1 MERSKKLARCAIYTR
16 KSTEDGLEQE
26 YNSLDA
32 QYDACTAYALSQR
45 HEGWT
50 LVKDRYDDGGFSG
63 GNLERPGLKRLLVDI
78 EAGKVDIILLYKID
92 RLTRSLSDFAKI
104 VEILDRKGASFV
116 SITQS
121 FNTTTSMGRLT
132 LNMLLSFAQFE
143 REVTGERIRDKIY
156 ASKRK
161 GIWMG
166 GPVPVGYDV
175 VERKL
180 VVNDQEAEQVRHI
193 MQLYLQVNS
202 VPELV
207 ELLARN
213 GSLTKIQQLKDGGT
227 KGGCNFKRGNL
238 YHLLS
243 NRIYRGLTVH
253 KGDAFEGEH
262 EAIVSEELW
271 NRVQAKLAAQGQG
284 GSSRK
289 VSPRTG
295 VLAGLIYNAEG
306 TAMVLT
312 HTQKGNRRF
321 HYYANRYES
330 LGDATASRV
339 SARDIEDIVAG
350 QLSQTLASGI
360 QVQRM
365 LLEGSYTTE
374 HLHNVIARCNKLA
387 SELTNAKCARKREI
401 IRNVTGRIE
410 LHEDR
415 VIIKID
421 NRGLLNAIKADGS
434 IQPSNGD
441 LIIERPALRL
451 RRGKA
456 LRLVIPTTST
466 VDSIAMRD
474 EKLITLILESRDIM
488 AQLTANPEKSIPA
501 LAAEQGRC
509 RVRMMKVAKLA
520 CLDPDIVTAI
530 VEGRQPLNLT
540 PAKLVGTELPLA
552 WADQR
557 RALGFSRLNHNPT
570 EV

>member
-1 MERSKKLARCAIYTR
+1 MDRSRRLVRCAIYTR

-50 LVKDRYDDGGFSG
+50 VTKDRYDDGGFSG
-63 GNLERPGLKRLLVDI
+63 GTLERPGLKRLLADI

-166 GPVPVGYDV
+166 GPVPLGYDV
-175 VERKL
+175 IERKL
-180 VVNDQEAEQVRHI
+180 VVNEAEAEQVRKI
-193 MQLYLQVNS
+193 MQLYLKASS

-207 ELLARN
+207 QILARN
-213 GSLTKIQQLKDGGT
+213 GSLTKVQQRKDGGT
-227 KGGCNFKRGNL
+227 KGGVHFKRGNL

-243 NRIYRGLTVH
+243 NRIYRGMTVH
-253 KGDAFEGEH
+253 KGEAFEGEH
-262 EAIVSEELW
+262 EAIVPEELW
-271 NRVQAKLAAQGQG
+271 NQVQAKLAKQGQG

-289 VSPRTG
+289 VGPRTG
-295 VLAGLIYNAEG
+295 VLAGLIHDGEG
-306 TAMVLT
+306 RAMVLT

-321 HYYANRYES
+321 HYYANRYET
-330 LGDATASRV
+330 LGDSAASRV
-339 SARDIEDIVAG
+339 RARDIEDIVVE
-350 QLSQTLASGI
+350 QLSQTLASGNK
-360 QVQRM
+360 VQNM
-365 LLEGSYTTE
+365 LLDGSYTSE
-374 HLHNVIARCNKLA
+374 QLHSIITRCSKLVAELGTAKYTRKQEILRNALDRIDLYDDHMVI
-387 SELTNAKCARKREI
+387 
-401 IRNVTGRIE
+401 
-410 LHEDR
+410 R
-415 VIIKID
+415 VD
-421 NRGLLNAIKADGS
+421 NRGLLNIIRADS
-434 IQPSNGD
+434 SVQPAKVN
-441 LIIERPALRL
+441 LIIERQAIRL

-456 LRLVIPTTST
+456 LRLVIPAPTSE
-466 VDSIAMRD
+466 SNIQMRD
-474 EKLITLILESRDIM
+474 EKLIALIVESRTIM
-488 AQLTANPEKSIPA
+488 TELTNNPNKSIPT
-501 LAAEQGRC
+501 LAAEQGKC

-520 CLDPDIVTAI
+520 CLAPDIVTAI
-530 VEGRQPLNLT
+530 VEGRQPLKLT
-540 PAKLVGTELPLA
+540 PGKLLSADLPLA
-552 WADQR
+552 WAEQKHV
-557 RALGFSRLNHNPT
+557 LGFG
-570 EV
+570 

>member
-1 MERSKKLARCAIYTR
+1 MDRTRKMVRCAIYTR

-50 LVKDRYDDGGFSG
+50 VTKDRYDDGGFSG
-63 GNLERPGLKRLLVDI
+63 GTLERPGLKRLLADI

-166 GPVPVGYDV
+166 GPVPLGYDV

-180 VVNDQEAEQVRHI
+180 VVNEPEAEQVRDI
-193 MQLYLQVNS
+193 MQLYLTSSS

-207 ELLARN
+207 EILARN
-213 GSLTKIQQLKDGGT
+213 GSYTKIQQRKDGET
-227 KGGCNFKRGNL
+227 KGGVHFKRGNL

-243 NRIYRGLTVH
+243 NRVYRGMTVH
-253 KGDAFEGEH
+253 KGEAFDGEH
-262 EAIVSEELW
+262 EAIVSEEQW
-271 NRVQAKLAAQGQG
+271 NQVQAKLAKQGQG

-295 VLAGLIYNAEG
+295 VLAGLIYDAEG
-306 TAMVLT
+306 KAMVLT

-321 HYYANRYES
+321 HYYANRYET
-330 LGDATASRV
+330 LGDSSASRV
-339 SARDIEDIVAG
+339 NARDIENIVVD
-350 QLSQTLASGI
+350 QLSQTLASGNK
-360 QVQRM
+360 VQSM
-365 LLEGSYTTE
+365 LMDGSYTSE
-374 HLHNVIARCNKLA
+374 QLHDVISRCSKLA
-387 SELTNAKCARKREI
+387 NDLSSFKYAQKQEI
-401 IRNVTGRIE
+401 LRNVLGRIE

-415 VIIKID
+415 VVIRMD
-421 NRGLLNAIKADGS
+421 NRSLLNIVRADNTV
-434 IQPSNGD
+434 QPAPTN
-441 LIIERPALRL
+441 LAIERQAVRL

-456 LRLVIPTTST
+456 LRLVIPPTSS
-466 VDSIAMRD
+466 DSSVELRD
-474 EKLITLILESRDIM
+474 EKLIALIAESRTIM
-488 AQLTANPEKSIPA
+488 TQITKNPGRSIPA
-501 LAAEQGRC
+501 LATEQGRC

-520 CLDPDIVTAI
+520 CLAPDIVTAI
-530 VEGRQPLNLT
+530 IEGRQPHKLT
-540 PAKLVGTELPLA
+540 PSKLLAADLPLN
-552 WADQR
+552 WAEQR
-557 RALGFSRLNHNPT
+557 RALGFG
-570 EV
+570 

>member
-1 MERSKKLARCAIYTR
+1 MDRTKKLVRCAIYTR

-50 LVKDRYDDGGFSG
+50 VTKDRYDDGGFSG
-63 GNLERPGLKRLLVDI
+63 GTLERPGLKRLLADI
-78 EAGKVDIILLYKID
+78 ESGKVDIILLYKID

-104 VEILDRKGASFV
+104 VEILDRNGASFV

-161 GIWMG
+161 GLWMG
-166 GPVPVGYDV
+166 GPVPLGYDV

-180 VVNDQEAEQVRHI
+180 VVNEPEAQQVRKI
-193 MQLYLQVNS
+193 MQLYLTAKS

-207 ELLARN
+207 EILARN
-213 GSLTKIQQLKDGGT
+213 GSFTKVQQRKDGET
-227 KGGCNFKRGNL
+227 KGGVHFKRGNL

-243 NRIYRGLTVH
+243 NRIYRGMIVH
-253 KGDAFEGEH
+253 KGEAFDGEH

-271 NRVQAKLAAQGQG
+271 NEVQSKLTRQVQG

-289 VSPRTG
+289 VSARTG
-295 VLAGLIYNAEG
+295 VLAGLIYDGEG
-306 TAMVLT
+306 RAMVLT

-321 HYYANRYES
+321 HYYANRYEA
-330 LGDATASRV
+330 LGDSTASRV
-339 SARDIEDIVAG
+339 SARDIENIVVD
-350 QLSQTLASGI
+350 QLSQTLASGSQI
-360 QVQRM
+360 QCM
-365 LLEGSYTTE
+365 LLDGSYTSE
-374 HLHNVIARCNKLA
+374 QLHNLISRCGKLA
-387 SELTNAKCARKREI
+387 TELGVAKYARKQDVV
-401 IRNVTGRIE
+401 RNILDRID
-410 LHEDR
+410 LYDDR
-415 VIIKID
+415 VVIRVD
-421 NRGLLNAIKADGS
+421 NHGLLNIVRADS
-434 IQPSNGD
+434 TVQPLHLN
-441 LIIERPALRL
+441 LTIERRAIRL

-456 LRLVIPTTST
+456 MRLVIPAPSSG
-466 VDSIAMRD
+466 DSIQMRD
-474 EKLITLILESRDIM
+474 DKLIALIAESRTIM
-488 AQLTANPEKSIPA
+488 AQITDNPDKSIPI

-509 RVRMMKVAKLA
+509 RVRMMKIAKLA

-530 VEGRQPLNLT
+530 VEGRQPLKLT
-540 PAKLVGTELPLA
+540 PGKLLATELPLA
-552 WADQR
+552 WAEQKR
-557 RALGFSRLNHNPT
+557 TLGFG
-570 EV
+570 

>member
-1 MERSKKLARCAIYTR
+1 MDRSRKMVRCAIYTR

-63 GNLERPGLKRLLVDI
+63 GTLERPGLKCLLADI

-143 REVTGERIRDKIY
+143 REITGERIRDKIA

-161 GIWMG
+161 GMWMG
-166 GPVPVGYDV
+166 GPVPLGYDV

-180 VVNDQEAEQVRHI
+180 VVNASEAEQVRHI
-193 MQLYLQVNS
+193 MQLYQTVGS
-202 VPELV
+202 VPDLV
-207 ELLARN
+207 EALAQN
-213 GSLTKIQQLKDGGT
+213 GNHTKIQQRKDGGA
-227 KGGCNFKRGNL
+227 KGGCHFKRGNL

-243 NRIYRGLTVH
+243 NRVYRGMIVH
-253 KGDAFEGEH
+253 KGEAFEGEH
-262 EAIVSEELW
+262 DAIVSEELW
-271 NRVQAKLAAQGQG
+271 NQVQAKLSKQGQG

-289 VSPRTG
+289 VRPRTG
-295 VLAGLIYNAEG
+295 ILGGLIYNGEG

-321 HYYANRYES
+321 HYYANRYET
-330 LGDATASRV
+330 LGDSTASRV
-339 SARDIEDIVAG
+339 GAQDIESIVID
-350 QLSQTLASGI
+350 QLTHMLASGRDI
-360 QVQRM
+360 QSM
-365 LLEGSYTTE
+365 LLEGTYKAE
-374 HLHNVIARCNKLA
+374 QLHNLISRSGRLA
-387 SELTNAKCARKREI
+387 AELGASKYARKQAVLQNILAR
-401 IRNVTGRIE
+401 VD
-410 LHEDR
+410 LHDDR
-415 VIIKID
+415 VVIRID
-421 NRGLLNAIKADGS
+421 NRGLLNMLNADNAV
-434 IQPSNGD
+434 QPTPDN
-441 LIIERPALRL
+441 LIIERHAVRL

-456 LRLVIPTTST
+456 LRLVIPSTMSEDTS
-466 VDSIAMRD
+466 SLRD
-474 EKLITLILESRDIM
+474 EKLIALIVESRAIM
-488 AQLTANPEKSIPA
+488 AHITDNPDKSIPT

-520 CLDPDIVTAI
+520 CLDPDIITSI
-530 VEGRQPLNLT
+530 LQGRQPLKLT
-540 PAKLVGTELPLA
+540 PGQLLGVDLPLA
-552 WADQR
+552 WGDQKR
-557 RALGFSRLNHNPT
+557 VLGFA
-570 EV
+570 

>member
-1 MERSKKLARCAIYTR
+1 MDRTKKMVRCAIYTR

-50 LVKDRYDDGGFSG
+50 VTKDRYDDGGFSG
-63 GNLERPGLKRLLVDI
+63 GTLERPGLKQLLSDI

-166 GPVPVGYDV
+166 GPVPLGYDV
-175 VERKL
+175 IERKL
-180 VVNDQEAEQVRHI
+180 VVNEPEAEQVRDI
-193 MQLYLQVNS
+193 MQLYLTANS

-207 ELLARN
+207 EILARN
-213 GSLTKIQQLKDGGT
+213 GSYTKVQQRRDGET
-227 KGGCNFKRGNL
+227 KGGVHFKRGNL

-243 NRIYRGLTVH
+243 NRIYRGMTVH
-253 KGDAFEGEH
+253 KGEAFEGEH
-262 EAIVSEELW
+262 EAIVTEELW
-271 NRVQAKLAAQGQG
+271 NHVQAKLAKQGQG

-295 VLAGLIYNAEG
+295 VLAGLIYDGEG
-306 TAMVLT
+306 RAMVLT

-321 HYYANRYES
+321 HYYANRYET
-330 LGDATASRV
+330 LGDSSASRV
-339 SARDIEDIVAG
+339 SARDVENIVID
-350 QLSQTLASGI
+350 QLCQTLASGNK
-360 QVQRM
+360 VQSM
-365 LLEGSYTTE
+365 LLDGSYTSE
-374 HLHNVIARCNKLA
+374 QLHNIISRCSKLA
-387 SELTNAKCARKREI
+387 SELSSSKYAKKHQLL
-401 IRNVTGRIE
+401 RNVLDRID
-410 LHEDR
+410 LHDDR
-415 VIIKID
+415 LVIGID
-421 NRGLLNAIKADGS
+421 NRSLLNVVRADS
-434 IQPSNGD
+434 SVQPTPTN
-441 LIIERPALRL
+441 LTIERRAIRL

-456 LRLVIPTTST
+456 LRLVIPAPTSES
-466 VDSIAMRD
+466 DIQMRD
-474 EKLITLILESRDIM
+474 EKLIALIAESRTIM
-488 AQLTANPEKSIPA
+488 SLLTEYPEKSIPA

-520 CLDPDIVTAI
+520 CLDPDIVAAI
-530 VEGRQPLNLT
+530 IEGRQPLKLT
-540 PAKLVGTELPLA
+540 PGKLLAVDLPLA
-552 WADQR
+552 WAEQK
-557 RALGFSRLNHNPT
+557 RALGFA
-570 EV
+570 

>member
-1 MERSKKLARCAIYTR
+1 MDRTMKMVRCAIYTR

-50 LVKDRYDDGGFSG
+50 VTKDRYDDGGFSG
-63 GNLERPGLKRLLVDI
+63 GTLERPGLKRLLADI

-166 GPVPVGYDV
+166 GPVPLGYDV

-180 VVNDQEAEQVRHI
+180 VVNEPEAEQVREI
-193 MQLYLQVNS
+193 MRLYLTASS

-207 ELLARN
+207 EILARN
-213 GSLTKIQQLKDGGT
+213 RSFTKVQQRKVGET
-227 KGGCNFKRGNL
+227 KGGVHFKRGNL

-243 NRIYRGLTVH
+243 NRIYRGMTVH
-253 KGDAFEGEH
+253 KGEAFEGEH
-262 EAIVSEELW
+262 EAIVSDDLW
-271 NRVQAKLAAQGQG
+271 NPVQAKLAKQGQG

-295 VLAGLIYNAEG
+295 VLAGLIFDGEG
-306 TAMVLT
+306 RAMVLT

-321 HYYANRYES
+321 HYYANRYET
-330 LGDATASRV
+330 LGDSYASRV
-339 SARDIEDIVAG
+339 SARDIENIVTD
-350 QLSQTLASGI
+350 QLCQTLASAS
-360 QVQRM
+360 QMQSM
-365 LLEGSYTTE
+365 LLDHSYTSDQ
-374 HLHNVIARCNKLA
+374 LHNVISRCNKLA
-387 SELTNAKCARKREI
+387 TELGAAKYARKQEVV
-401 IRNVTGRIE
+401 RNILGRID

-415 VIIKID
+415 VVIRVD
-421 NRGLLNAIKADGS
+421 NRGLLNIIRADS
-434 IQPSNGD
+434 SVQPAHVN
-441 LIIERPALRL
+441 LIIEREAIRV

-456 LRLVIPTTST
+456 LRLVIPAPTSES
-466 VDSIAMRD
+466 DIQMRD
-474 EKLITLILESRDIM
+474 EKLISLIAESRTIM
-488 AQLTANPEKSIPA
+488 AQITDNPDKSIPA
-501 LAAEQGRC
+501 LAKEQGRC
-509 RVRMMKVAKLA
+509 RVRMVKVAKLA
-520 CLDPDIVTAI
+520 CLAPDIVTAI
-530 VEGRQPLNLT
+530 IEGRQPTNLT
-540 PAKLVGTELPLA
+540 PSKLLSADLPLT
-552 WADQR
+552 WAQQKR
-557 RALGFSRLNHNPT
+557 VLGFG
-570 EV
+570 

>member
-1 MERSKKLARCAIYTR
+1 MDRTKKLVRCAIYTR

-50 LVKDRYDDGGFSG
+50 IAKDRYDDGGFSG
-63 GNLERPGLKRLLVDI
+63 GTLERPGLKQLLSDI

-166 GPVPVGYDV
+166 GPVPLGYDV

-180 VVNDQEAEQVRHI
+180 VVNEPEAEQVRKI
-193 MQLYLQVNS
+193 MQLYLTASS

-207 ELLARN
+207 EKLACN
-213 GSLTKIQQLKDGGT
+213 GSYTKVQQRKDGET
-227 KGGCNFKRGNL
+227 KGGVHFKRGNL

-243 NRIYRGLTVH
+243 NRIYRGMTVH
-253 KGDAFEGEH
+253 KGEAFNGEH
-262 EAIVSEELW
+262 GAIVSEELW
-271 NRVQAKLAAQGQG
+271 NQVQAKLAKQGQG

-295 VLAGLIYNAEG
+295 VLAGLIYDGESRP
-306 TAMVLT
+306 MVLT

-321 HYYANRYES
+321 HYYANRYEA
-330 LGDATASRV
+330 LGDSTASRV
-339 SARDIEDIVAG
+339 SAWDIENIIVD
-350 QLSQTLASGI
+350 QLSETLASGSQI
-360 QVQRM
+360 QSM
-365 LLEGSYTTE
+365 LLDRSYTSE
-374 HLHNVIARCNKLA
+374 QLHNVISRCNKLRT
-387 SELTNAKCARKREI
+387 ELGAAKYARKQEI
-401 IRNVTGRIE
+401 LRNVLDRIE
-410 LHEDR
+410 LHENR
-415 VIIKID
+415 VVIRMD
-421 NRGLLNAIKADGS
+421 NRGLLNIIRADS
-434 IQPSNGD
+434 TVQPAQLN
-441 LIIERPALRL
+441 LIIERQAIRV

-456 LRLVIPTTST
+456 LRLVIPAPTSES
-466 VDSIAMRD
+466 DIQMRD
-474 EKLITLILESRDIM
+474 EKLIALIAESRTIM
-488 AQLTANPEKSIPA
+488 AQITDNPDKSIPA
-501 LAAEQGRC
+501 LAAEHGRC
-509 RVRMMKVAKLA
+509 RVRMMKVAKLS

-530 VEGRQPLNLT
+530 VEGRQPLKLT
-540 PAKLVGTELPLA
+540 TGKLLAAELPIA
-552 WADQR
+552 WAEQR
-557 RALGFSRLNHNPT
+557 RELGFG
-570 EV
+570 

>member
-1 MERSKKLARCAIYTR
+1 MVRCAIYTR

-50 LVKDRYDDGGFSG
+50 VVKDRYDDGGFSG
-63 GNLERPGLKRLLVDI
+63 GTLERPGLKRLLVDI

-166 GPVPVGYDV
+166 GPVPLGFDV

-180 VVNDQEAEQVRHI
+180 IVNESEAEQVRTI
-193 MQLYLQVNS
+193 MRSYLKAAS

-207 ELLARN
+207 DLLGLN
-213 GSLTKIQQLKDGGT
+213 GSHTKIQQRKNGGT
-227 KGGCNFKRGNL
+227 RGGCAFKRGNL

-243 NRIYRGLTVH
+243 NLVYRGMTVH
-253 KGDAFEGEH
+253 KGEAFDGEH

-271 NRVQAKLAAQGQG
+271 NQVQTKLAKQGQG

-289 VSPRTG
+289 VSARTG
-295 VLAGLIYNAEG
+295 VLAGLIYDGEG
-306 TAMVLT
+306 RAMVLT

-321 HYYANRYES
+321 HYYANRYEA
-330 LGDATASRV
+330 LGDSTASRV
-339 SARDIEDIVAG
+339 SARDIENIVVD
-350 QLSQTLASGI
+350 QLSQTLASGSQI
-360 QVQRM
+360 QCM
-365 LLEGSYTTE
+365 LLDGSYTSE
-374 HLHNVIARCNKLA
+374 QLHNLISRCGKLA
-387 SELTNAKCARKREI
+387 TELGVAKYARKQDVV
-401 IRNVTGRIE
+401 RNILDRID
-410 LHEDR
+410 LYDDR
-415 VIIKID
+415 VVIRVD
-421 NRGLLNAIKADGS
+421 NRGLLNIVRADS
-434 IQPSNGD
+434 TVQPLHLN
-441 LIIERPALRL
+441 LTIERRAIRL

-456 LRLVIPTTST
+456 MRLVIPAPSSG
-466 VDSIAMRD
+466 DSIQMRD
-474 EKLITLILESRDIM
+474 DKLIALIAESRTIM
-488 AQLTANPEKSIPA
+488 AQITDNPDKSIPI

-509 RVRMMKVAKLA
+509 RVRMMKIAKLA

-530 VEGRQPLNLT
+530 VEGRQPLKLT
-540 PAKLVGTELPLA
+540 PGKLLATELPLA
-552 WADQR
+552 WAEQKR
-557 RALGFSRLNHNPT
+557 TLGFG
-570 EV
+570 

>member
-1 MERSKKLARCAIYTR
+1 MERTKKMVRCAIYTR

-50 LVKDRYDDGGFSG
+50 VTKDRYDDGGFSG
-63 GNLERPGLKRLLVDI
+63 GNLERPGLKRLLADI
-78 EAGKVDIILLYKID
+78 EAGTVDIILLYKID

-166 GPVPVGYDV
+166 GPVPLGYDV
-175 VERKL
+175 IDRKL
-180 VVNDQEAEQVRHI
+180 LVNEVEAEQVRYI
-193 MQLYLQVNS
+193 MQLYLKVGS

-207 ELLARN
+207 DLLAKN
-213 GSLTKIQQLKDGGT
+213 GSHTKIQQRKDGGT
-227 KGGCNFKRGNL
+227 RGGVHFKRGNL

-243 NRIYRGLTVH
+243 NRVYRGMTVH
-253 KGDAFEGEH
+253 KSEAFEGEH
-262 EAIVSEELW
+262 DAIVAEELW
-271 NRVQAKLAAQGQG
+271 DQVQAKLAKQGQG
-284 GSSRK
+284 GSSRR
-289 VSPRTG
+289 VSARTG

-306 TAMVLT
+306 AAMVLT

-321 HYYANRYES
+321 HYYANRYENI
-330 LGDATASRV
+330 GDSSASRV
-339 SARDIEDIVAG
+339 SARDIEDIVVG
-350 QLSQTLASGI
+350 QLSQTLALGI
-360 QVQRM
+360 QVQSV
-365 LLEGSYTTE
+365 LLDGTYTADQ
-374 HLHNVIARCNKLA
+374 LHNAISRCRQLA
-387 SELTNAKCARKREI
+387 DELTAAKYIRKQAI
-401 IRNVTGRIE
+401 IRTVLDRVE

-415 VIIKID
+415 VVIKID
-421 NRGLLNAIKADGS
+421 NRSLLNAIGAEGS
-434 IQPSNGD
+434 IQPSSSD
-441 LIIERPALRL
+441 LIIEREAIRL

-456 LRLVIPTTST
+456 LRLIIPAALAGDGMSLRDAKL
-466 VDSIAMRD
+466 VALIA
-474 EKLITLILESRDIM
+474 ESRAIM
-488 AQLTANPEKSIPA
+488 AQIVTNPDKSVPT

-509 RVRMMKVAKLA
+509 RVRMMKVAKLV
-520 CLDPDIVTAI
+520 CLDPYIVTAI
-530 VEGRQPLNLT
+530 VEGRQPLKLT
-540 PAKLVGTELPLA
+540 PSKLLAADLPLA
-552 WADQR
+552 WPEQR
-557 RALGFSRLNHNPT
+557 RVLGFS
-570 EV
+570 

>member
-1 MERSKKLARCAIYTR
+1 MERSKKMVRCAIYTR

-50 LVKDRYDDGGFSG
+50 VVKDRYDDGGFSG
-63 GNLERPGLKRLLVDI
+63 GTLERPGLKRLLADI

-166 GPVPVGYDV
+166 GPVPLGYDV
-175 VERKL
+175 IDRKL
-180 VVNDQEAEQVRHI
+180 VANEVEAKQVRQI
-193 MQLYLQVNS
+193 MQLYLKASS

-207 ELLARN
+207 DVLAKN
-213 GSLTKIQQLKDGGT
+213 CSHTKIQQRKDGGT
-227 KGGCNFKRGNL
+227 RGGVHFKRGNL

-243 NRIYRGLTVH
+243 NRVYRGMTVH
-253 KGDAFEGEH
+253 KGEAFEGEH
-262 EAIVSEELW
+262 ETIVDEELW
-271 NRVQAKLAAQGQG
+271 DQVQAKLAKQGQG

-289 VSPRTG
+289 VSARTG
-295 VLAGLIYNAEG
+295 VLAGLIYNADG
-306 TAMVLT
+306 APLVLT

-321 HYYANRYES
+321 HYYANRYENI
-330 LGDATASRV
+330 GDSKASRV
-339 SARDIEDIVAG
+339 GARDIEDIVLG
-350 QLSQTLASGI
+350 QLSQTLASGSQI
-360 QVQRM
+360 QSMM
-365 LLEGSYTTE
+365 LDGTYKADQ
-374 HLHNVIARCNKLA
+374 LHNVILRC
-387 SELTNAKCARKREI
+387 SELAAELGAGKYIRKQTI
-401 IRNVTGRIE
+401 IRTVVSRID

-415 VIIKID
+415 VVIKID
-421 NRGLLNAIKADGS
+421 NRSLLNAIEAEGA
-434 IQPSNGD
+434 IQPSSSD
-441 LIIERPALRL
+441 LIIERAAIRL

-456 LRLVIPTTST
+456 LRLIIPATSAGE
-466 VDSIAMRD
+466 SISLRD
-474 EKLITLILESRDIM
+474 HKLVALIAESRAIM
-488 AQLTANPEKSIPA
+488 NQITTNPDRSVPT

-509 RVRMMKVAKLA
+509 RVRMMKVAKLV
-520 CLDPDIVTAI
+520 CLDPYIVTAI
-530 VEGRQPLNLT
+530 VEGRQPLNLS
-540 PAKLVGTELPLA
+540 PSRLLAADLPLA

-557 RALGFSRLNHNPT
+557 RVLGFG
-570 EV
+570 

>member
-1 MERSKKLARCAIYTR
+1 MDRAKKMVRCAIYTR

-50 LVKDRYDDGGFSG
+50 VTKDRYDDGGFSG
-63 GNLERPGLKRLLVDI
+63 GTLERPGLKRLLADI
-78 EAGKVDIILLYKID
+78 EAGKVDIIVLYKID

-166 GPVPVGYDV
+166 GPVPLGYDV

-180 VVNDQEAEQVRHI
+180 VVNEPEAKQVRDI
-193 MQLYLQVNS
+193 MQLYLTANS

-207 ELLARN
+207 EILAQN
-213 GSLTKIQQLKDGGT
+213 GSLTKVQQRKEGGT
-227 KGGCNFKRGNL
+227 KGGVHFKRGNL

-243 NRIYRGLTVH
+243 NRIYRGMIVH
-253 KGDAFEGEH
+253 KGEAFEGEH
-262 EAIVSEELW
+262 EAIVTEELW
-271 NRVQAKLAAQGQG
+271 DQVQAKLAKQGQG

-289 VSPRTG
+289 VTPRTG
-295 VLAGLIYNAEG
+295 VLAGLIYDGEG
-306 TAMVLT
+306 RAMVLT

-321 HYYANRYES
+321 HYYANRYET
-330 LGDATASRV
+330 LGDSTASRV
-339 SARDIEDIVAG
+339 SARDIENIVVE
-350 QLSQTLASGI
+350 QLSHTFGSGN
-360 QVQRM
+360 QMQSM
-365 LLEGSYTTE
+365 LLDGSYTSE
-374 HLHNVIARCNKLA
+374 QLHNIISRCSKLA
-387 SELTNAKCARKREI
+387 NELSSSKYAQKQEI
-401 IRNVTGRIE
+401 LRNVLDLIE
-410 LHEDR
+410 LHENHV
-415 VIIKID
+415 VIRID
-421 NRGLLNAIKADGS
+421 NRGLLNIVRADS
-434 IQPSNGD
+434 TVQPTPMN
-441 LIIERPALRL
+441 LTIERQAIRV

-456 LRLVIPTTST
+456 LRLIIPPTSSNSC
-466 VDSIAMRD
+466 VQMRD
-474 EKLITLILESRDIM
+474 EKLVALIAESRTIM
-488 AQLTANPEKSIPA
+488 AQINDNPDKSIPA

-509 RVRMMKVAKLA
+509 RVRMVKVAKLA
-520 CLDPDIVTAI
+520 CLAPDVVTAI
-530 VEGRQPLNLT
+530 VQGRQPVKLT
-540 PAKLVGTELPLA
+540 PGKLLAVDLPLT
-552 WADQR
+552 WAEQKR
-557 RALGFSRLNHNPT
+557 ILGFG
-570 EV
+570 

>member
-1 MERSKKLARCAIYTR
+1 MDRTKKIVRCAIYTR

-50 LVKDRYDDGGFSG
+50 VTKDRYDDGGFSG
-63 GNLERPGLKRLLVDI
+63 GTLERPGLKQLLSDI

-166 GPVPVGYDV
+166 GPVPLGYDV

-180 VVNDQEAEQVRHI
+180 VVNVPEAEQVRAI
-193 MQLYLQVNS
+193 MQMYLAASS

-207 ELLARN
+207 DLLARN
-213 GSLTKIQQLKDGGT
+213 GSFTKVQQCKDGGT
-227 KGGCNFKRGNL
+227 RGGVHFKRGNL

-243 NRIYRGLTVH
+243 NRIYRGMTVH
-253 KGDAFEGEH
+253 KGEAFDGEH
-262 EAIVSEELW
+262 AAIITEELW
-271 NRVQAKLAAQGQG
+271 NQVQLKLATQGQG

-295 VLAGLIYNAEG
+295 VLAGLIYDGEG
-306 TAMVLT
+306 RAMVLT

-321 HYYANRYES
+321 HYYANRYET
-330 LGDATASRV
+330 LGDSTASRV
-339 SARDIEDIVAG
+339 SARDIENIVVD
-350 QLSQTLASGI
+350 QLSQTLASGSHT
-360 QVQRM
+360 QSM
-365 LLEGSYTTE
+365 LLDGSYTSE
-374 HLHNVIARCNKLA
+374 QLHNVISRCYKLA
-387 SELTNAKCARKREI
+387 TELGAAKYARKQEI
-401 IRNVTGRIE
+401 LRNVLDRIE
-410 LHEDR
+410 LNENR
-415 VIIKID
+415 VVIRMD
-421 NRGLLNAIKADGS
+421 NRSLLNIIRADNTV
-434 IQPSNGD
+434 QPAPTN
-441 LIIERPALRL
+441 LTIERQAIRL

-456 LRLVIPTTST
+456 LRLVIPAPTAET
-466 VDSIAMRD
+466 DIQMRD
-474 EKLITLILESRDIM
+474 EKLVALLAESRTIM
-488 AQLTANPEKSIPA
+488 AQITDNPDKSIPA

-520 CLDPDIVTAI
+520 CLAPEIVTAI
-530 VEGRQPLNLT
+530 VEGRQPLKLT
-540 PAKLVGTELPLA
+540 PAKLLAAELPLD
-552 WADQR
+552 WADQK
-557 RALGFSRLNHNPT
+557 RALGFG
-570 EV
+570 

>member
-1 MERSKKLARCAIYTR
+1 MERIKKLVRCAIYTR

-45 HEGWT
+45 HEGWSV
-50 LVKDRYDDGGFSG
+50 VKNRYDDGGFSG

-78 EAGKVDIILLYKID
+78 EAGNVDIILLYKID

-166 GPVPVGYDV
+166 GPVPLGYDV
-175 VERKL
+175 ADRKL
-180 VVNDQEAEQVRHI
+180 VVNEPEAEQVRHI
-193 MQLYLQVNS
+193 MQLYLKVGS

-207 ELLARN
+207 DILAKN
-213 GSLTKIQQLKDGGT
+213 GSRTKVQQRKDGRT
-227 KGGCNFKRGNL
+227 RGGCNFKRGNL

-243 NRIYRGLTVH
+243 NRIYRGMTVH
-253 KGDAFEGEH
+253 KGEAFEGEH
-262 EAIVSEELW
+262 EAIVAEELW
-271 NRVQAKLAAQGQG
+271 DQVQAKLAKQGQG
-284 GSSRK
+284 GGSRK
-289 VSPRTG
+289 VGARTG

-321 HYYANRYES
+321 HYYANRYENI
-330 LGDATASRV
+330 GDSTASRV
-339 SARDIEDIVAG
+339 SARDIEDIVVG
-350 QLSQTLASGI
+350 QLSQTLKSSS
-360 QVQRM
+360 QVQSI
-365 LLEGSYTTE
+365 LLDGTYTAGQ
-374 HLHNVIARCNKLA
+374 LHNLISRCRQLA
-387 SELTNAKCARKREI
+387 DELSTAKYMRKQAI
-401 IRNVTGRIE
+401 IRSVINRVE
-410 LHEDR
+410 LHENR
-415 VIIKID
+415 VVIKIY
-421 NRGLLNAIKADGS
+421 NRSLLNAIGAEGA
-434 IQPSNGD
+434 IQPSISD
-441 LIIERPALRL
+441 LIIEREAIRL

-456 LRLVIPTTST
+456 LRLIIPAASAGDGMSLRDDKL
-466 VDSIAMRD
+466 VALIA
-474 EKLITLILESRDIM
+474 ESKAIM
-488 AQLTANPEKSIPA
+488 AQITTNPDKSVPT

-509 RVRMMKVAKLA
+509 RVRMMKVAKLV
-520 CLDPDIVTAI
+520 CLEPYIVTAI
-530 VEGRQPLNLT
+530 VEGRQPLKLT
-540 PAKLVGTELPLA
+540 PGKLLATDLPLA

-557 RALGFSRLNHNPT
+557 QLLGFG
-570 EV
+570 

>member
-1 MERSKKLARCAIYTR
+1 MDRTRKMVRCAIYTR

-50 LVKDRYDDGGFSG
+50 VTKDRYDDGGFSG
-63 GNLERPGLKRLLVDI
+63 GTLERPGLKRLLADI

-166 GPVPVGYDV
+166 GPVPLGYDV

-180 VVNDQEAEQVRHI
+180 VVNEPEAEQVRDI
-193 MQLYLQVNS
+193 MQLYLTSSS

-207 ELLARN
+207 EILARN
-213 GSLTKIQQLKDGGT
+213 GSYTKIQQRKDGET
-227 KGGCNFKRGNL
+227 KGGVHFKRGNL

-243 NRIYRGLTVH
+243 NRVYRGMTVH
-253 KGDAFEGEH
+253 KGEAFDGEH
-262 EAIVSEELW
+262 EAIVSEEQW
-271 NRVQAKLAAQGQG
+271 NQVQAKLAKQGQG

-295 VLAGLIYNAEG
+295 VLAGLIYDAEG
-306 TAMVLT
+306 KAMVLT

-321 HYYANRYES
+321 HYYANRYET
-330 LGDATASRV
+330 LGDSSASRV
-339 SARDIEDIVAG
+339 NARDIENIVVD
-350 QLSQTLASGI
+350 QLSQTLASGNK
-360 QVQRM
+360 VQSM
-365 LLEGSYTTE
+365 LMDGSYTSE
-374 HLHNVIARCNKLA
+374 QLHDVISRCSKLA
-387 SELTNAKCARKREI
+387 NDLSSFKYAQKQEI
-401 IRNVTGRIE
+401 LRNVLGRIE

-415 VIIKID
+415 VVIRMD
-421 NRGLLNAIKADGS
+421 NRSLLNIVRADNTV
-434 IQPSNGD
+434 QPAPTN
-441 LIIERPALRL
+441 LAIERQAVRL

-456 LRLVIPTTST
+456 LRLVIPATSS
-466 VDSIAMRD
+466 DSSVELRD
-474 EKLITLILESRDIM
+474 EKLIALIAESRTIM
-488 AQLTANPEKSIPA
+488 TQITKNPGRSIPA
-501 LAAEQGRC
+501 LATEQGRC

-520 CLDPDIVTAI
+520 CLAPDIVTAI
-530 VEGRQPLNLT
+530 IEGRQPTKLT
-540 PAKLVGTELPLA
+540 PSKLLSADLPLA
-552 WADQR
+552 WAEQKR
-557 RALGFSRLNHNPT
+557 VLGFG
-570 EV
+570 

>member
-1 MERSKKLARCAIYTR
+1 MDRTKKMVRCAIYTR

-32 QYDACTAYALSQR
+32 QYDACAAYALSQR

-50 LVKDRYDDGGFSG
+50 VVKDRYDDGGFSG
-63 GNLERPGLKRLLVDI
+63 GNLERPGLKRLLADI

-92 RLTRSLSDFAKI
+92 RLTRSLVD
-104 VEILDRKGASFV
+104 ILDRKGASFV

-166 GPVPVGYDV
+166 GPVPLGYDV

-180 VVNDQEAEQVRHI
+180 VANELEAEQVRNI
-193 MQLYLQVNS
+193 MQLYLKVGS

-207 ELLARN
+207 DVLAKN
-213 GSLTKIQQLKDGGT
+213 GSHTKVQQRKDGGT
-227 KGGCNFKRGNL
+227 RGGCHFKRGNL

-243 NRIYRGLTVH
+243 NRIYRGMTVH
-253 KGDAFEGEH
+253 KGEAFEGEH
-262 EAIVSEELW
+262 DAIVAEELW
-271 NRVQAKLAAQGQG
+271 DQVQVKLAKQGQG

-289 VSPRTG
+289 VSARTG

-306 TAMVLT
+306 TPMVLT

-321 HYYANRYES
+321 HYYANRYEA
-330 LGDATASRV
+330 LGDTTASRV
-339 SARDIEDIVAG
+339 NARDIEDIVVG
-350 QLSQTLASGI
+350 QLSQTLALGI
-360 QVQRM
+360 QVQSV
-365 LLEGSYTTE
+365 LLDGTYTADQ
-374 HLHNVIARCNKLA
+374 LHNLISRCRQLGT
-387 SELTNAKCARKREI
+387 ELTAAKYIRKQAI
-401 IRNVTGRIE
+401 VRNVVDRVE
-410 LHEDR
+410 LNEDR
-415 VIIKID
+415 VVIKID
-421 NRGLLNAIKADGS
+421 NRSLLNAISAEGS
-434 IQPSNGD
+434 IQPSSSD
-441 LIIERPALRL
+441 LIIEREAIRL

-456 LRLVIPTTST
+456 LRLIIPAASAGDGMSLRDDKL
-466 VDSIAMRD
+466 VALIA
-474 EKLITLILESRDIM
+474 ESRAIM
-488 AQLTANPEKSIPA
+488 AQIVKNPDKSVPT

-509 RVRMMKVAKLA
+509 RVRMMKVAKLV
-520 CLDPDIVTAI
+520 CLDPFIVTAI
-530 VEGRQPLNLT
+530 VEGRQPLKLT
-540 PAKLVGTELPLA
+540 PSRLLAADLPLA

-557 RALGFSRLNHNPT
+557 QLLGFG
-570 EV
+570 

>member
-1 MERSKKLARCAIYTR
+1 MDRTKKLVRCAIYTR

-32 QYDACTAYALSQR
+32 QYDACTAYAMSQR

-50 LVKDRYDDGGFSG
+50 VTKDRYDDGGFSG
-63 GNLERPGLKRLLVDI
+63 GTLERPGLKMLLSDI

-166 GPVPVGYDV
+166 GPVPLGYDV

-180 VVNDQEAEQVRHI
+180 VVNEAEAEQVRAI
-193 MQLYLQVNS
+193 MQMYLTVSS

-207 ELLARN
+207 EILARN
-213 GSLTKIQQLKDGGT
+213 GSMTKIQQRKDGGPR
-227 KGGCNFKRGNL
+227 GGVHFKRGNL

-243 NRIYRGLTVH
+243 NRIYRGMTVH
-253 KGDAFEGEH
+253 KGEAFAGEH

-271 NRVQAKLAAQGQG
+271 NQVQAKLLKQGQG

-295 VLAGLIYNAEG
+295 VLAGLIYDGEG
-306 TAMVLT
+306 RAMVLT

-321 HYYANRYES
+321 HYYANRYET
-330 LGDATASRV
+330 LGDSSASRV
-339 SARDIEDIVAG
+339 SARDIENIVVD
-350 QLSQTLASGI
+350 QLSQTLASGNK
-360 QVQRM
+360 VQSM
-365 LLEGSYTTE
+365 LLDGSYTSE
-374 HLHNVIARCNKLA
+374 QLHNIISRCSKLA
-387 SELTNAKCARKREI
+387 SELSSSKYAKKQELL
-401 IRNVTGRIE
+401 RNVLNRID
-410 LHEDR
+410 LHDDR
-415 VIIKID
+415 LVIGID
-421 NRGLLNAIKADGS
+421 NRGLLNIIRADNTVQPTPTNLTIDREAI
-434 IQPSNGD
+434 
-441 LIIERPALRL
+441 RL

-456 LRLVIPTTST
+456 LRLVIPAPTSES
-466 VDSIAMRD
+466 DIQMRD
-474 EKLITLILESRDIM
+474 EKLISLIAESRTLM
-488 AQLTANPEKSIPA
+488 AQITANPNKSIPT

-520 CLDPDIVTAI
+520 CLAPDIVTAI
-530 VEGRQPLNLT
+530 VQGRQPVKLT
-540 PAKLVGTELPLA
+540 PGKLLAVDLPIA
-552 WADQR
+552 WADQKR
-557 RALGFSRLNHNPT
+557 LLGFG
-570 EV
+570 

>member
-1 MERSKKLARCAIYTR
+1 MVRCAIYTR

-45 HEGWT
+45 HEGWAV
-50 LVKDRYDDGGFSG
+50 VKDRYDDGGFSG
-63 GNLERPGLKRLLVDI
+63 GTLERPGLKRLLADI
-78 EAGKVDIILLYKID
+78 ETGKVDIILLYKID

-166 GPVPVGYDV
+166 GPVPLGYDV

-180 VVNDQEAEQVRHI
+180 VVNEAEAEQVRKI
-193 MQLYLQVNS
+193 MQLYLAASS

-207 ELLARN
+207 EILARN
-213 GSLTKIQQLKDGGT
+213 GSLTKVQQRKEGGT
-227 KGGCNFKRGNL
+227 KGGVHFKRGNL

-243 NRIYRGLTVH
+243 NRIYRGMTVH
-253 KGDAFEGEH
+253 KGEAFEGEH
-262 EAIVSEELW
+262 EAIVTEELW
-271 NRVQAKLAAQGQG
+271 KKVQTKLATQGQG

-295 VLAGLIYNAEG
+295 VLAGLIYDGEG
-306 TAMVLT
+306 RAMVLT

-321 HYYANRYES
+321 HYYANRYET
-330 LGDATASRV
+330 LGDSSASRV
-339 SARDIEDIVAG
+339 SARDIENIVID
-350 QLSQTLASGI
+350 QLSQTLASGNK
-360 QVQRM
+360 VQNM
-365 LLEGSYTTE
+365 LLDGSYTSE
-374 HLHNVIARCNKLA
+374 QLHNFISRCGRLA
-387 SELTNAKCARKREI
+387 TELGSAKYSRKQEI
-401 IRNVTGRIE
+401 LRNVLDRID
-410 LHEDR
+410 LYDDR
-415 VIIKID
+415 VVIRID
-421 NRGLLNAIKADGS
+421 NRGLLNIVRADS
-434 IQPSNGD
+434 SVQPAHLNLTID
-441 LIIERPALRL
+441 RPAMRV

-456 LRLVIPTTST
+456 LKLVISPTFS
-466 VDSIAMRD
+466 DSSVQMRD
-474 EKLITLILESRDIM
+474 EKLIALIAESRTIM
-488 AQLTANPEKSIPA
+488 AQITDNPDKSIPT

-520 CLDPDIVTAI
+520 CLAPSIVTAI
-530 VEGRQPLNLT
+530 VEGRQPPKLT
-540 PAKLVGTELPLA
+540 PGKLLAADLPLA
-552 WADQR
+552 WAEQK
-557 RALGFSRLNHNPT
+557 RALGFG
-570 EV
+570 

>member
-1 MERSKKLARCAIYTR
+1 MDRTKKIVRCAIYTR

-50 LVKDRYDDGGFSG
+50 VTKDRYDDGGFSG
-63 GNLERPGLKRLLVDI
+63 GTLERPGLKQLLSDI

-166 GPVPVGYDV
+166 GPVPLGYDV

-180 VVNDQEAEQVRHI
+180 VVNEQEAEQVRKI
-193 MQLYLQVNS
+193 MQLYLAASS

-207 ELLARN
+207 EILARN
-213 GSLTKIQQLKDGGT
+213 GSYTKVQQRQDGET
-227 KGGCNFKRGNL
+227 KGGVHFKRGNL

-243 NRIYRGLTVH
+243 NRIYRGMTVH
-253 KGDAFEGEH
+253 KGEAFEGEH
-262 EAIVSEELW
+262 EAIVTEELW
-271 NRVQAKLAAQGQG
+271 NQVQAKLAKQGQG

-295 VLAGLIYNAEG
+295 VLAGLIYDGEG
-306 TAMVLT
+306 RAMVLT

-321 HYYANRYES
+321 HYYANRYET
-330 LGDATASRV
+330 LGDSSASRV
-339 SARDIEDIVAG
+339 SARDIENIVID
-350 QLSQTLASGI
+350 QLCQTLASGNK
-360 QVQRM
+360 VQSM
-365 LLEGSYTTE
+365 LLDGSYTSE
-374 HLHNVIARCNKLA
+374 QLHNIISRCSKLA
-387 SELTNAKCARKREI
+387 SELSSSKYAKKQELL
-401 IRNVTGRIE
+401 RNVLDRID
-410 LHEDR
+410 LHDDR
-415 VIIKID
+415 VVIGID
-421 NRGLLNAIKADGS
+421 NRGLLNIIRADNTVQPTPTNLTIDREAI
-434 IQPSNGD
+434 
-441 LIIERPALRL
+441 RL

-456 LRLVIPTTST
+456 LRLVIPAPTSES
-466 VDSIAMRD
+466 DIQMRD
-474 EKLITLILESRDIM
+474 EKLISLIAESRTIM
-488 AQLTANPEKSIPA
+488 AQITDNPDKSIPA

-509 RVRMMKVAKLA
+509 RVRMMKVAKFS

-530 VEGRQPLNLT
+530 VEGRQPLKLT
-540 PAKLVGTELPLA
+540 PGKLLAADLPLK
-552 WADQR
+552 WAEQR
-557 RALGFSRLNHNPT
+557 RALGFG
-570 EV
+570 

>member
-1 MERSKKLARCAIYTR
+1 MDRTKKIVRCAIYTR

-45 HEGWT
+45 HEGWAVT
-50 LVKDRYDDGGFSG
+50 KDRYDDGGFSG
-63 GNLERPGLKRLLVDI
+63 GNLERPGLKRLLADI
-78 EAGKVDIILLYKID
+78 EVGKVDIILLYKID

-166 GPVPVGYDV
+166 GPVPLGYDV
-175 VERKL
+175 IDRKL
-180 VVNDQEAEQVRHI
+180 VANELEAEQVRNI
-193 MQLYLQVNS
+193 MQLYLKVGS

-207 ELLARN
+207 DVLAKN
-213 GSLTKIQQLKDGGT
+213 GSHTKVQQRKDGGT
-227 KGGCNFKRGNL
+227 RGGVYFKRGNL

-243 NRIYRGLTVH
+243 NRIYRGMTVH
-253 KGDAFEGEH
+253 KGEAFEGEH
-262 EAIVSEELW
+262 DAIVAEELW
-271 NRVQAKLAAQGQG
+271 DQVQAKLAKQGQG

-289 VSPRTG
+289 ASTRTG

-321 HYYANRYES
+321 HYYANRYENI
-330 LGDATASRV
+330 GDSIAARV
-339 SARDIEDIVAG
+339 SARDIEDIVLG
-350 QLSQTLASGI
+350 QLSQTLASGSQI
-360 QVQRM
+360 QSMM
-365 LLEGSYTTE
+365 LDGTYKADQ
-374 HLHNVIARCNKLA
+374 LHNVILRCSQLA
-387 SELTNAKCARKREI
+387 DELTAAKYIRKQAI
-401 IRNVTGRIE
+401 VRNVVDRVD
-410 LHEDR
+410 LHEGR
-415 VIIKID
+415 VVIKID
-421 NRGLLNAIKADGS
+421 NRSLLNAISAEGS
-434 IQPSNGD
+434 IQPSSSD
-441 LIIERPALRL
+441 LIIEREAIRL

-456 LRLVIPTTST
+456 LRLIIPATSAGEG
-466 VDSIAMRD
+466 VSLRDDKLVALIA
-474 EKLITLILESRDIM
+474 ESRAIM
-488 AQLTANPEKSIPA
+488 AQIVKNPDKSVPT

-509 RVRMMKVAKLA
+509 RVRMMKVAKLV
-520 CLDPDIVTAI
+520 CLDPFIVTAI
-530 VEGRQPLNLT
+530 VEGRQPLKLT
-540 PAKLVGTELPLA
+540 PSRLLAADLPLA

-557 RALGFSRLNHNPT
+557 QLLGFG
-570 EV
+570 